1 MGTIRIINDK
11 TGQVKF
17 VSEIVANNTKTLEM
31 YGFKVQHLGNKEENL
46 PITNVIGLDGQ
57 RERYKKLFG
66 KYPAGRMKP
75 ETIAKEI
82 QEAETKQNINGN

>member
-31 YGFKVQHLGNKEENL
+31 YGFKVQHLEKKVEAFKEVVESIL
-46 PITNVIGLDGQ
+46 PNNEELESQED
-57 RERYKKLFG
+57 KN
-66 KYPAGRMKP
+66 
-75 ETIAKEI
+75 EI
-82 QEAETKQNINGN
+82 QVLNPVSKKGRKPNKI